1 MTCNNTCQEGVGK
14 RCGWAGAAGLSPP
27 TLISAPHT
35 CGISCRGSA
44 WRVGPGGGVGHR
56 AHPGKRGLR
65 SLHPTGSRRVPRG
78 PYRPCPGQPGIPGRR
93 SWVPRGPEAPVGSVR
108 SGNSLEALLPHLSR
122 TWWQISHGR
131 TRTDTDRCARGQP
144 KYFLQPL
151 SQTTDGHVRP
161 WDRRRQPAPEGRVDT
176 GPSCN

>member
-27 TLISAPHT
+27 TLISAPRT

-56 AHPGKRGLR
+56 AHPDKRGLR
-65 SLHPTGSRRVPRG
+65 SLHPTGSRQVPRG
-78 PYRPCPGQPGIPGRR
+78 PYQPCPGPPGIPGQR
-93 SWVPRGPEAPVGSVR
+93 SWVPRGPEALVGSVR
-108 SGNSLEALLPHLSR
+108 SGNSLEALLPHLCA
-122 TWWQISHGR
+122 HGGKSA
-131 TRTDTDRCARGQP
+131 TDAPGQMWTGVPEASQNTSFNHCHRPLMGTSGRGTDA
-144 KYFLQPL
+144 
-151 SQTTDGHVRP
+151 
-161 WDRRRQPAPEGRVDT
+161 